1 VSQKNQI
8 LGHMRRHKTIT
19 PLEALDK
26 FGCLR
31 LAARIQN
38 LRDSGYKIATEW
50 VRKGEKRF
58 ARYRLVA

>member
-1 VSQKNQI
+1 MSQKNQI
-8 LGHMRRHKTIT
+8 LGHMRRNKTIT
-19 PLEALDK
+19 PLQALELY
-26 FGCLR
+26 GCLR

-50 VRKGEKRF
+50 VMTPEKRF